1 MTWHKLGYIIVSK
14 QYIKYLYRGD
24 GVDIQTFIDKRK
36 ELGLSQKELSNG
48 ICTQA
53 TLSKFEN
60 NGKIPSLKILIQLCN
75 RLGLSLD
82 SIIGVT
88 DSKSQKVIKQ
98 MNKAEFNLIIQ
109 EYEDSWNIIKSINV
123 DDLENDKDALMQYY
137 YLKGYLNVL
146 DGGDL
151 FDAVF
156 DFNRILSELDA
167 QGETIF
173 TFLSFVGMG
182 MVYAKQGDDGKS
194 EYYFSKVFND
204 IYTMS
209 IDDVSKIWRYIN
221 IIFYCALY
229 YSERSDLETANALL
243 NYGVKICS
251 ENHVTY
257 YIARIYAQLAMNES
271 RVNGSNKKV
280 RGYMNKALVFSEFNQ
295 NAKEIEVIKR
305 WVASNKL

>member
-1 MTWHKLGYIIVSK
+1 MKF
-14 QYIKYLYRGD
+14 LYRGD

-36 ELGLSQKELSNG
+36 KLGLSQKELSNG

-75 RLGLSLD
+75 RLDLSLD
-82 SIIGVT
+82 SIIGVS
-88 DSKSQKVIKQ
+88 DNKSQQVIKQ

-109 EYEDSWNIIKSINV
+109 EYEDSWEIIKSIDPKDLA
-123 DDLENDKDALMQYY
+123 DDRDAMMQYY

-146 DGGDL
+146 DDGDL

-156 DFNRILSELDA
+156 DFNRILSELDGR
-167 QGETIF
+167 GETIF

-182 MVYAKQGDDGKS
+182 MVYAKQGDDQKS
-194 EYYFSKVFND
+194 EYYFSKVFSN

-209 IDDVSKIWRYIN
+209 IDDVNKIWRYIN
-221 IIFYCALY
+221 IIFYCAIY
-229 YSERSDLETANALL
+229 YSERNDLETANALL
-243 NYGVKICS
+243 KYGVKICAQ
-251 ENHVTY
+251 NHVTY

-271 RVNGSNKKV
+271 RVNGNNKKV
-280 RGYMNKALVFSEFNQ
+280 RNFMNKALVFSEFNQ
-295 NAKEIEVIKR
+295 NEKEIALIKR

>member
-1 MTWHKLGYIIVSK
+1 MKF
-14 QYIKYLYRGD
+14 LYRGD
-24 GVDIQTFIDKRK
+24 DVDIQTFIDKRK
-36 ELGLSQKELSNG
+36 KLGLSQKELSNG

-75 RLGLSLD
+75 RLDLSLD
-82 SIIGVT
+82 SIIGVS
-88 DSKSQKVIKQ
+88 DNKSQQVIKR

-109 EYEDSWNIIKSINV
+109 EYEESWEIIKSIDSKDLA
-123 DDLENDKDALMQYY
+123 DDRDALMQYY

-146 DGGDL
+146 DNGDL

-156 DFNRILSELDA
+156 DFNRILSELDGH
-167 QGETIF
+167 GETIF

-182 MVYAKQGDDGKS
+182 MVYAKQGDDQKS
-194 EYYFSKVFND
+194 EYYFSKVFSN

-209 IDDVSKIWRYIN
+209 IDDVTKIWRYIN
-221 IIFYCALY
+221 IIFYCAIY
-229 YSERSDLETANALL
+229 YSESNDLETANALL
-243 NYGVKICS
+243 KYGVKVCA

-271 RVNGSNKKV
+271 RVNGNNKKV
-280 RGYMNKALVFSEFNQ
+280 RNFMNKALVFSEFNQ
-295 NAKEIEVIKR
+295 NEKEIALIKR

>member
-1 MTWHKLGYIIVSK
+1 MKF
-14 QYIKYLYRGD
+14 LYRGD

-36 ELGLSQKELSNG
+36 KLGLSQKELSNG

-75 RLGLSLD
+75 RLDLSLD
-82 SIIGVT
+82 SIIGVS
-88 DSKSQKVIKQ
+88 DNKSQQVIKQ

-109 EYEDSWNIIKSINV
+109 EYEDSWEIIKSIDPKDLA
-123 DDLENDKDALMQYY
+123 DDRDAMMQYY

-146 DGGDL
+146 NDGDL

-156 DFNRILSELDA
+156 DFNRILSELDGR
-167 QGETIF
+167 GETIF

-182 MVYAKQGDDGKS
+182 MVYAKQGDDQKS
-194 EYYFSKVFND
+194 EYYFSKVFSN

-209 IDDVSKIWRYIN
+209 IDDVNKIWRYIN
-221 IIFYCALY
+221 IIFYCAIY
-229 YSERSDLETANALL
+229 YSERNDLETANALL
-243 NYGVKICS
+243 KYGVKICAQ
-251 ENHVTY
+251 NHVTY

-271 RVNGSNKKV
+271 RVNGNNKKV
-280 RGYMNKALVFSEFNQ
+280 RNFMNKALVFSEFNQ
-295 NAKEIEVIKR
+295 NEKEIALIKR

>member
-1 MTWHKLGYIIVSK
+1 M
-14 QYIKYLYRGD
+14 
-24 GVDIQTFIDKRK
+24 DIQTFIDKRK
-36 ELGLSQKELSNG
+36 KLGLSQKELSNG

-75 RLGLSLD
+75 RLDLSLD
-82 SIIGVT
+82 SIIGVS
-88 DSKSQKVIKQ
+88 DNKSQQVIKQ

-109 EYEDSWNIIKSINV
+109 EYEDSWKIIKSIDPKDLA
-123 DDLENDKDALMQYY
+123 DDRDAMMQYY

-146 DGGDL
+146 DDGDL

-156 DFNRILSELDA
+156 DFNRILSELDSR
-167 QGETIF
+167 GETIF

-182 MVYAKQGDDGKS
+182 MVYAKQGDDQKS
-194 EYYFSKVFND
+194 EYYFSKVFSN

-209 IDDVSKIWRYIN
+209 IDDVNKIWRYIN
-221 IIFYCALY
+221 IIFYCAIY
-229 YSERSDLETANALL
+229 YSERNDLETANALL
-243 NYGVKICS
+243 KYGVKICAQ
-251 ENHVTY
+251 NHVTY

-271 RVNGSNKKV
+271 RVNGNNKKV
-280 RGYMNKALVFSEFNQ
+280 RNFMNKALVFSEFNQ
-295 NAKEIEVIKR
+295 NEKEIALIKR

>member
-1 MTWHKLGYIIVSK
+1 M
-14 QYIKYLYRGD
+14 LYRGD
-24 GVDIQTFIDKRK
+24 VVDIQAFIDKRK
-36 ELGLSQKELSNG
+36 GLGLSQKELSNG

-75 RLGLSLD
+75 RLDLSLD
-82 SIIGVT
+82 SIIGVSDT
-88 DSKSQKVIKQ
+88 NSQKVIKE

-109 EYEDSWNIIKSINV
+109 EYDDSRAIIKKIDPATLS
-123 DDLENDKDALMQYY
+123 DDKDALMQYY
-137 YLKGYLNVL
+137 YLRGYLNVL
-146 DGGDL
+146 DDGDL

-156 DFNRILSELDA
+156 DFNRILSELDVR
-167 QGETIF
+167 GETIF

-182 MVYAKQGDDGKS
+182 MVYAKQGDDSKS
-194 EYYFSKVFND
+194 EYYFSKVFNN

-221 IIFYCALY
+221 IIFYCAIY
-229 YSERSDLETANALL
+229 YSERKDLETANTLL
-243 NYGVKICS
+243 NYAVKICS

-257 YIARIYAQLAMNES
+257 YIARVYAQLAMNES

-280 RGYMNKALVFSEFNQ
+280 RGLMNKALVFSEFNG
-295 NAKEIEVIKR
+295 NEKEIEVIKR
-305 WVASNKL
+305 WVASNNM

>member
-1 MTWHKLGYIIVSK
+1 MKF
-14 QYIKYLYRGD
+14 LYRGD

-36 ELGLSQKELSNG
+36 KLGLSQKELSNG

-75 RLGLSLD
+75 RLDLSLD
-82 SIIGVT
+82 SIIGVS
-88 DSKSQKVIKQ
+88 DNKSQQVIKQ

-109 EYEDSWNIIKSINV
+109 EYEDSWKIIKSIDPKDLA
-123 DDLENDKDALMQYY
+123 DDRDAMMQYY

-146 DGGDL
+146 DDGDL

-156 DFNRILSELDA
+156 DFNRILSELDSR
-167 QGETIF
+167 GETIF

-182 MVYAKQGDDGKS
+182 MVYAKQGDDQKS
-194 EYYFSKVFND
+194 EYYFSKVFSN

-209 IDDVSKIWRYIN
+209 IDDVNKIWRYIN
-221 IIFYCALY
+221 IIFYCAIY
-229 YSERSDLETANALL
+229 YSERNDLETANALL
-243 NYGVKICS
+243 KYGVKICAQ
-251 ENHVTY
+251 NHVTY
-257 YIARIYAQLAMNES
+257 YIARIYAQLAVNES
-271 RVNGSNKKV
+271 RVNGNNKKV
-280 RGYMNKALVFSEFNQ
+280 RNFMNKALVFSEFNQ
-295 NAKEIEVIKR
+295 NEKEIALIKR

>member
-1 MTWHKLGYIIVSK
+1 MKF
-14 QYIKYLYRGD
+14 LYRGD

-36 ELGLSQKELSNG
+36 KLGLSQKELSNG

-75 RLGLSLD
+75 RLDLSLD
-82 SIIGVT
+82 SIIGVS
-88 DSKSQKVIKQ
+88 DNKSQQVIKQ

-109 EYEDSWNIIKSINV
+109 EYEDSWEIIKSIDPKDLA
-123 DDLENDKDALMQYY
+123 DDRDAMMQYY

-146 DGGDL
+146 DDGDL

-156 DFNRILSELDA
+156 DFNRILSELD
-167 QGETIF
+167 GHSETIF

-182 MVYAKQGDDGKS
+182 MVYAKQGDDQKS
-194 EYYFSKVFND
+194 EYYFSKVFSN

-209 IDDVSKIWRYIN
+209 IDDVNKIWRYIN
-221 IIFYCALY
+221 IIFYCAIY
-229 YSERSDLETANALL
+229 YSERNDLETANALL
-243 NYGVKICS
+243 KYGVKICAQ
-251 ENHVTY
+251 NHVTY

-271 RVNGSNKKV
+271 RVNGNNKKV
-280 RGYMNKALVFSEFNQ
+280 RNFMNKALVFSEFNQ
-295 NAKEIEVIKR
+295 NEKEIALIKR

>member
-1 MTWHKLGYIIVSK
+1 
-14 QYIKYLYRGD
+14 
-24 GVDIQTFIDKRK
+24 VDIQTFIEKRK

-88 DSKSQKVIKQ
+88 NSKSQQVIQ
-98 MNKAEFNLIIQ
+98 HMNKAEFNLIIT
-109 EYEDSWNIIKSINV
+109 EYEDSWNIIRAINV
-123 DDLENDKDALMQYY
+123 DDLEHDKDALMQYY

-156 DFNRILSELDA
+156 DFNRILSELDSK
-167 QGETIF
+167 GETIF

-182 MVYAKQGDDGKS
+182 MVYAKQGDDNKS
-194 EYYFSKVFND
+194 EYYFSKVFNN
-204 IYTMS
+204 IYTMT
-209 IDDVSKIWRYIN
+209 IDDVTKIWRYIN

-229 YSERSDLETANALL
+229 YSERNDLETANTLL

-271 RVNGSNKKV
+271 RVNGNNKKV
-280 RGYMNKALVFSEFNQ
+280 RGFMNKALVFSEFNR
-295 NAKEIEVIKR
+295 NTKEIAVIKR
-305 WVASNKL
+305 WVASNKM

>member
-1 MTWHKLGYIIVSK
+1 M
-14 QYIKYLYRGD
+14 
-24 GVDIQTFIDKRK
+24 DIQTFIDKRK

-88 DSKSQKVIKQ
+88 DGKSQRVIKQ
-98 MNKAEFNLIIQ
+98 MNQAEFNLIIQ
-109 EYEDSWNIIKSINV
+109 EYDDSWGIIKAI
-123 DDLENDKDALMQYY
+123 DPKDLEGDRDALMQYY

-146 DGGDL
+146 DDGDL

-156 DFNRILSELDA
+156 DFNRILSELDIH
-167 QGETIF
+167 GETIF
-173 TFLSFVGMG
+173 TFLSLVGMG
-182 MVYAKQGDDGKS
+182 MVYAKQGDNSKS

-204 IYTMS
+204 VYTMS

-229 YSERSDLETANALL
+229 YSERNDLETANALL
-243 NYGVKICS
+243 EYGVKVCA

-271 RVNGSNKKV
+271 RVNGNNKKV
-280 RGYMNKALVFSEFNQ
+280 RGLMNKALVFSEFNQ
-295 NAKEIEVIKR
+295 NEKEIEVIKR
-305 WVASNKL
+305 WVASNKV

>member
-1 MTWHKLGYIIVSK
+1 MKF
-14 QYIKYLYRGD
+14 LYRGD

-36 ELGLSQKELSNG
+36 KLGLSQKELSNG

-75 RLGLSLD
+75 RLDLSLD
-82 SIIGVT
+82 SIIGVS
-88 DSKSQKVIKQ
+88 DNKSQQVIKQ

-109 EYEDSWNIIKSINV
+109 EYEDSWEIIKSIDPKDLA
-123 DDLENDKDALMQYY
+123 DDRDAMMQYY

-146 DGGDL
+146 DDGDL

-156 DFNRILSELDA
+156 DFNRILSELDGH
-167 QGETIF
+167 GETIF

-182 MVYAKQGDDGKS
+182 MVYAKQGDDQKS
-194 EYYFSKVFND
+194 EYYFSKVFSN

-209 IDDVSKIWRYIN
+209 IDDVNKIWRYIN
-221 IIFYCALY
+221 IIFYCAIY
-229 YSERSDLETANALL
+229 YSERNDLETANALL
-243 NYGVKICS
+243 KYGVKICAQ
-251 ENHVTY
+251 NHVTY

-271 RVNGSNKKV
+271 RVNGNNKKV
-280 RGYMNKALVFSEFNQ
+280 RNFMNKALVFSEFNQ
-295 NAKEIEVIKR
+295 NEKEIALIKR

>member
-1 MTWHKLGYIIVSK
+1 MN
-14 QYIKYLYRGD
+14 
-24 GVDIQTFIDKRK
+24 IQAFIDKRK

-82 SIIGVT
+82 SIIGVSDT
-88 DSKSQKVIKQ
+88 NSQKVIKE
-98 MNKAEFNLIIQ
+98 MNQAEFNLIIQ
-109 EYEDSWNIIKSINV
+109 EYEDAKQIMSNIDPKTL
-123 DDLENDKDALMQYY
+123 DGDRDALMQYY

-146 DGGDL
+146 DDGDL

-156 DFNRILSELDA
+156 DFNRILSELDVH
-167 QGETIF
+167 GETIF
-173 TFLSFVGMG
+173 TFLAFVGMG
-182 MVYAKQGDDGKS
+182 MVYAKQGDDTKS

-209 IDDVSKIWRYIN
+209 IDDVNKIWRYIN
-221 IIFYCALY
+221 IIFYCAIY
-229 YSERSDLETANALL
+229 YSERSELETANTLL
-243 NYGVKICS
+243 KYGVRICS

-271 RVNGSNKKV
+271 RVNGNNKKV
-280 RGYMNKALVFSEFNQ
+280 RGLMNKALVFSEFN
-295 NAKEIEVIKR
+295 NNKKEIEVIKR
-305 WVASNKL
+305 WVASNKI

>member
-1 MTWHKLGYIIVSK
+1 M
-14 QYIKYLYRGD
+14 
-24 GVDIQTFIDKRK
+24 DIQTFIDKRK

-88 DSKSQKVIKQ
+88 DGKSQRVIKQ
-98 MNKAEFNLIIQ
+98 MNQAEFNLIIQ
-109 EYEDSWNIIKSINV
+109 EYDDSWGIIKAI
-123 DDLENDKDALMQYY
+123 DPKDLEGDRDALMQYY

-146 DGGDL
+146 DDGDL

-156 DFNRILSELDA
+156 DFNRILSELDIH
-167 QGETIF
+167 GETIF

-182 MVYAKQGDDGKS
+182 MVYAKQGDNSKS

-229 YSERSDLETANALL
+229 YSERNDLETANALL
-243 NYGVKICS
+243 EYGVKVCA

-271 RVNGSNKKV
+271 RVNGNNKKV
-280 RGYMNKALVFSEFNQ
+280 RGLMNKALVFSEFNQ
-295 NAKEIEVIKR
+295 NEKEIEVIKR
-305 WVASNKL
+305 WVASNKV

>member
-1 MTWHKLGYIIVSK
+1 
-14 QYIKYLYRGD
+14 
-24 GVDIQTFIDKRK
+24 VDIQTFIEKRK

-88 DSKSQKVIKQ
+88 NSKSQQVIQ
-98 MNKAEFNLIIQ
+98 HMNKAEFNLIIT
-109 EYEDSWNIIKSINV
+109 EYEDSWNIIRAINV
-123 DDLENDKDALMQYY
+123 DDLEHDKDALMQYY

-156 DFNRILSELDA
+156 DFNRILSELDSK
-167 QGETIF
+167 GETIF

-182 MVYAKQGDDGKS
+182 MVYAKQGDDNKS
-194 EYYFSKVFND
+194 EYYFSKVFNN

-209 IDDVSKIWRYIN
+209 IDDVTKIWRYIN

-229 YSERSDLETANALL
+229 YSERNDLETANTLL

-271 RVNGSNKKV
+271 RVNGNNKKV
-280 RGYMNKALVFSEFNQ
+280 RGFMNKALVFSEFNR
-295 NAKEIEVIKR
+295 NTKEIAVIKR
-305 WVASNKL
+305 WVASNKM

>member
-1 MTWHKLGYIIVSK
+1 MKF
-14 QYIKYLYRGD
+14 LYRGD

-36 ELGLSQKELSNG
+36 KLGLSQKELSNG

-75 RLGLSLD
+75 RLDLSLD
-82 SIIGVT
+82 SIIGVS
-88 DSKSQKVIKQ
+88 DNKSQQVIKQ

-109 EYEDSWNIIKSINV
+109 EYEDSWKIIKSIDPKDLA
-123 DDLENDKDALMQYY
+123 DDRDAMMQYY

-146 DGGDL
+146 DDGDL

-156 DFNRILSELDA
+156 DFNRILSELDSR
-167 QGETIF
+167 GETIF

-182 MVYAKQGDDGKS
+182 MVYAKQGDDQKS
-194 EYYFSKVFND
+194 EYYFSKVFSN

-209 IDDVSKIWRYIN
+209 IDDVNKIWRYIN
-221 IIFYCALY
+221 IIFYCAIY
-229 YSERSDLETANALL
+229 YSERNDLETANALL
-243 NYGVKICS
+243 KYGVKICAQ
-251 ENHVTY
+251 NHVTY

-271 RVNGSNKKV
+271 RVNGNNKKV
-280 RGYMNKALVFSEFNQ
+280 RNFMNKALVFSEFNQ
-295 NAKEIEVIKR
+295 NEKEIALIKR

>member
-1 MTWHKLGYIIVSK
+1 M
-14 QYIKYLYRGD
+14 LYRSD
-24 GVDIQTFIDKRK
+24 DVDIQTFIDRRK

-48 ICTQA
+48 VCTQA

-82 SIIGVT
+82 SIIGVS
-88 DSKSQKVIKQ
+88 DSSSKKVSKQ
-98 MNKAEFNLIIQ
+98 MGQAEFNLIIQ
-109 EYEDSWNIIKSINV
+109 EYDDARVIIDGIDVKTLN
-123 DDLENDKDALMQYY
+123 NDKNLMMQYY

-146 DGGDL
+146 DNGDL

-167 QGETIF
+167 RGETIF

-182 MVYAKQGDDGKS
+182 LVYAKQGDDAKS
-194 EYYFSKVFND
+194 EYYFSKVFNN

-209 IDDVSKIWRYIN
+209 IDDVNKIWRYIN
-221 IIFYCALY
+221 IIFYCAIY
-229 YSERSDLETANALL
+229 YSEKQDLETANTLL
-243 NYGVKICS
+243 KYGVKICS

-257 YIARIYAQLAMNES
+257 YIARIYAQLAMNENQL
-271 RVNGSNKKV
+271 NGDNPKV
-280 RGYMNKALVFSEFNQ
+280 HDFINKALVFSEYNG
-295 NAKEIEVIKR
+295 NKKEIAIIKK
-305 WVASNKL
+305 WVKDNQL

>member
-1 MTWHKLGYIIVSK
+1 MN
-14 QYIKYLYRGD
+14 
-24 GVDIQTFIDKRK
+24 IQAFIDKRK

-82 SIIGVT
+82 SIIGVNDT
-88 DSKSQKVIKQ
+88 NSQKVVKE

-109 EYEDSWNIIKSINV
+109 EYKDAWKIINAINT
-123 DDLENDKDALMQYY
+123 DDLANDKDALMQYY
-137 YLKGYLNVL
+137 YLRGYLNVL
-146 DGGDL
+146 DDGDS

-156 DFNRILSELDA
+156 DFNRILSELDVH
-167 QGETIF
+167 GETIF

-182 MVYAKQGDDGKS
+182 MVYANQGDDKKS
-194 EYYFSKVFND
+194 EYYFSKVFSE

-221 IIFYCALY
+221 IIFYCAIY

-243 NYGVKICS
+243 NYGVKICAK
-251 ENHVTY
+251 NHVTY

-271 RVNGSNKKV
+271 RVSGNNKKV
-280 RGYMNKALVFSEFNQ
+280 RSYMNKALVFSEFNR
-295 NAKEIEVIKR
+295 NEKEIEVIKR
-305 WVASNKL
+305 WVASNKV

>member
-1 MTWHKLGYIIVSK
+1 MNF
-14 QYIKYLYRGD
+14 LYRGD
-24 GVDIQTFIDKRK
+24 DVDIQTFIDKRK

-75 RLGLSLD
+75 RLDLSLD

-98 MNKAEFNLIIQ
+98 MNKAEFNLIIT
-109 EYEDSWNIIKSINV
+109 EYAEAWEIIKAI
-123 DDLENDKDALMQYY
+123 DIEDLEHDRDALMQYY

-146 DGGDL
+146 DDGDL

-156 DFNRILSELDA
+156 DFNRILSELDTH
-167 QGETIF
+167 GETIF
-173 TFLSFVGMG
+173 TFLAFVGMG
-182 MVYAKQGDDGKS
+182 MVYAKQGDDTKS

-221 IIFYCALY
+221 IIFYCAIY
-229 YSERSDLETANALL
+229 YSERQELETANALL

-257 YIARIYAQLAMNES
+257 YIARIFAQLAMNES
-271 RVNGSNKKV
+271 RVNGNNKKV
-280 RGYMNKALVFSEFNQ
+280 RSLMNKALVFSEFNQ
-295 NAKEIEVIKR
+295 NKKEIEVIKR
-305 WVASNKL
+305 WVASNK